1 MPFRTLSEE
10 YLSRHKYFTARKD
23 VYETP
28 SGKIVDPYF
37 VVEMPDSALAMAVT
51 EENEI
56 ILIEQYRHPIK
67 EMSVELPGGFIDDK
81 EQIETAISRE
91 LAEETGYTFSTFHYL
106 GKSYSNPGVLENATH
121 MFLAR
126 GAKRSAEQSLDQNEE
141 ITILLK
147 SVNEVKRMMERSE
160 FKQSLHELCLYR
172 AFRFMDKL

>member
-1 MPFRTLSEE
+1 MPFKTLSEK
-10 YLSRHKYFTARKD
+10 YISNHKYFTARKD
-23 VYETP
+23 SYETP

-81 EQIETAISRE
+81 EPVETAIARE
-91 LAEETGYTFSTFHYL
+91 LKEETGYSFLNFHYL
-106 GKSYSNPGVLENATH
+106 GKSYSNPGVLVNATH
-121 MFLAR
+121 MFLAT
-126 GAKRSAEQSLDQNEE
+126 GGKKTAEQSLDQNEE
-141 ITILLK
+141 ITILVR
-147 SVNEVKRMMERSE
+147 SVDEVKRMMERNE

-172 AFRFMDKL
+172 AFRFLKKL

>member
-10 YLSRHKYFTARKD
+10 YLSRHQYFTARKD

-37 VVEMPDSALAMAVT
+37 VVEMPDSAMAMAVT

-81 EQIETAISRE
+81 EPMETAIARE
-91 LAEETGYTFSTFHYL
+91 LAEETGYTFSAFHYL

-121 MFLAR
+121 MYLAT
-126 GAKRSAEQSLDQNEE
+126 GGKKTAEQSLDQNEE
-141 ITILLK
+141 ITILLR
-147 SVNEVKRMMERSE
+147 SVAEVKSMMERNE

-172 AFRFMDKL
+172 AFRFMKEL

>member
-37 VVEMPDSALAMAVT
+37 VVEMPDSAMAMAVT
-51 EENEI
+51 EENQI

-81 EQIETAISRE
+81 EQIETAIARE
-91 LAEETGYTFSTFHYL
+91 LEEETGYTFSAFHYL
-106 GKSYSNPGVLENATH
+106 GKSYSNPGVLINATH
-121 MFLAR
+121 MFLAT
-126 GAKRSAEQSLDQNEE
+126 GGKRTAEQSLDQNEE

-147 SVNEVKRMMERSE
+147 SVDEVKRMMERNE

-172 AFRFMDKL
+172 AFRFLEKL